1 MAVSEKRTLAGL
13 DVRQAM
19 RRQLVALNVN
29 SKIHQGIN
37 TLIKY
42 KVNAV
47 LLTDDK
53 GRPEGVVSKT
63 DVMGAYYAQLPL
75 DSPLS
80 FIMNA
85 PPHYCMISDSLED
98 ALEQMRG
105 LGIYRLYVKDRRRE
119 VVGVLAYPDIV
130 GLLYRF
136 CHDCKF
142 SRLAGSSIQKLA
154 ANGNYLKV
162 RDVMTASV
170 EVVDQGAE
178 LSAVME
184 VLTAHRF
191 GAVLVVA
198 EGGRPAGV
206 ISKTDLILA
215 YRHGLG
221 QAEKASVI
229 MSSPVRSCRKDQWL
243 EEAIRSM
250 ILSDIHR
257 LFVHEERADDIVGV
271 LSLSDAARARSGSC
285 QACVSSRINVES

>member
-1 MAVSEKRTLAGL
+1 MVVSEKRTLAGL

-19 RRQLVALNVN
+19 RRQLVALKI
-29 SKIHQGIN
+29 SSRIHQAIN

-53 GRPEGVVSKT
+53 GSPQGVVSKT

-98 ALEQMRG
+98 ALELMRG
-105 LGIYRLYVKDRRRE
+105 LGIYRLYVKDQHQE

-136 CHDCKF
+136 CHECKF
-142 SRLAGSSIQKLA
+142 SRLAGKARQKLA
-154 ANGNYLKV
+154 GNGTYLKV

-170 EVVDQGAE
+170 EVVDQDAD

-191 GAVLVVA
+191 GAVLVVD
-198 EGGRPAGV
+198 EGRRPVGV

-215 YRHGLG
+215 YRHGMD
-221 QAEKASVI
+221 QAERAAKI
-229 MSSPVRSCRKDQWL
+229 MSRPVRSCQRDQWL

-257 LFVHEERADDIVGV
+257 LFVHAESPELIVGV

-285 QACVSSRINVES
+285 QACVSSRIDVER